1 MNDKDSADVT
11 IGPMDKYMRA
21 LDDYSF
27 STEDITLDN
36 ITISGGGLDTSNI
49 GNITIGG
56 YPYSSSTINS
66 TSWDTNI
73 DADNITWQGRSLGDM
88 LSKIE
93 KRLSILTPDPEKLK
107 HFVALQKAYEH
118 YKTLEAL
125 CELPEE
131 DDDVQ

>member
-1 MNDKDSADVT
+1 MDEKHSADIT
-11 IGPMDKYMRA
+11 IGPMDEYMRA

-27 STEDITLDN
+27 NTED
-36 ITISGGGLDTSNI
+36 ITISGGGLDTSTL

-56 YPYSSSTINS
+56 YPYGSSTINS

-73 DADNITWQGRSLGDM
+73 DADNITWQGRGLGEM

-93 KRLSILTPDPEKLK
+93 KRLSILTPDPKKLK
-107 HFVALQKAYEH
+107 HFVALQKAYAH

-131 DDDVQ
+131 EDNDIQ

>member
-1 MNDKDSADVT
+1 MDEKYSADIT
-11 IGPMDKYMRA
+11 IGPMDEYMSA

-27 STEDITLDN
+27 NTED
-36 ITISGGGLDTSNI
+36 ITISGGGLDTSTL

-56 YPYSSSTINS
+56 YPYGSSTINS
-66 TSWDTNI
+66 TSWDSSI
-73 DADNITWQGRSLGDM
+73 DAENITWQGRSLGDM

-93 KRLSILTPDPEKLK
+93 KRLSILTPDPKKLE
-107 HFVALQKAYEH
+107 HFEALQKAYEH

-131 DDDVQ
+131 EDNDIQ